1 MKTSKIFNIT
11 KEVLFLSSIVF
22 FAILSIILGLVNTKT
37 EDFDEAEKSLKEHRE
52 SVQTVGIIEMVIN
65 SILLIYII
73 FIAIKHNKDKSNGGI
88 NVDD

>member
-1 MKTSKIFNIT
+1 MKTSKIFNVT
-11 KEVLFLSSIVF
+11 KEALFLSSIVF

-65 SILLIYII
+65 SILLIYLI